1 MLVQRNG
8 MWYESLVGWKMVL
21 EDGECKFAYGIWKL
35 QDRRWKMVEGVRRDG
50 GRSMEGW
57 IKEYVEY
64 CTKIRKTIKTHMEI
78 ILEHNFIK

>member
-1 MLVQRNG
+1 
-8 MWYESLVGWKMVL
+8 
-21 EDGECKFAYGIWKL
+21 
-35 QDRRWKMVEGVRRDG
+35 MVEGVRRDG